1 MLFTRITW
9 TILLLIGLLPAAIAC
24 RSNKA
29 VFDGMTAMVF
39 EGTSPGVT
47 KERVFLKIPLNER
60 CDFIRWKLTLMQDA
74 ATKAATTFILQREYG
89 FYVDNRTD
97 KSMGQAT
104 IEGTWEVAKVPNL
117 KAGSVVY
124 RLHANSS
131 SVSFLRLDD
140 NLLHLLNSDQGLM
153 IGNGGQSYTL
163 SRTSNVI
170 PPMSIYQT
178 LQGSASLT
186 SGVQDTVLSFV
197 GRSPCAA
204 IAKESG
210 LPVAPACFKLK
221 WSLQLY
227 QDPVTFKPTTY
238 RLNRVVNRRNI
249 IEGSWIIVKGT
260 AADPNALVYLLDPGK
275 PGYTLSFMKG
285 DDNVLF
291 FLDKQR
297 NLLVG
302 DSLFSYTLNRQKK

>member
-1 MLFTRITW
+1 MLLTRTAC
-9 TILLLIGLLPAAIAC
+9 TILLLIGLFPAAIAC
-24 RSNKA
+24 RGNRA
-29 VFDGMTAMVF
+29 TFDPTTAIVF

-47 KERVFLKIPLNER
+47 AERAFLKIPLNER
-60 CDFIRWKLTLMQDA
+60 CDFIRWKLTLVQEA
-74 ATKAATTFILQREYG
+74 ATKAPTTFTLWREYG

-97 KSMGQAT
+97 KSMGQVT
-104 IEGTWEVAKVPNL
+104 IEGKWEVAKVPNL
-117 KAGSVVY
+117 KAGSIVY
-124 RLHANSS
+124 RLHANASS
-131 SVSFLRLDD
+131 ISLLRLDD

-153 IGNGGQSYTL
+153 IGNGGQSFTL

-178 LQGSASLT
+178 LQASASLT
-186 SGVQDTVLSFV
+186 SGIQDTLLSFV

-210 LPVAPACFKLK
+210 LPVDPACFKLK
-221 WSLQLY
+221 WSLKLY
-227 QDPVTFKPTTY
+227 QDPVTFKPTKY
-238 RLNRVVNRRNI
+238 QLNRIVNRRNI
-249 IEGSWIIVKGT
+249 IEGSWTIVKGT

-275 PGYTLSFMKG
+275 PGYTLYFMKG

-302 DSLFSYTLNRQKK
+302 DSLFSYTLNRDKK

>member
-1 MLFTRITW
+1 MAMMVLC
-9 TILLLIGLLPAAIAC
+9 LPAAIAC
-24 RSNKA
+24 RGNKPA
-29 VFDGMTAMVF
+29 IDPKAALVF

-47 KERVFLKIPLNER
+47 AERAFLKIPLNER
-60 CDFIRWKLTLMQDA
+60 CDFIKWKLTLVQEA
-74 ATKAATTFILQREYG
+74 ATKAPTTFTLQREYG

-97 KSMGQAT
+97 KSMGQVT
-104 IEGTWEVAKVPNL
+104 IEGKWEVVKVPNL

-124 RLHANSS
+124 RLHSNSS
-131 SVSFLRLDD
+131 SISLLRLDD

-153 IGNGGQSYTL
+153 IGNGGQSFTL

-170 PPMSIYQT
+170 PPMSIYQA
-178 LQGSASLT
+178 LQVSTSLT
-186 SGVQDTVLSFV
+186 SGIQDTLLSFV

-210 LPVAPACFKLK
+210 LPVDPACFKLK
-221 WSLQLY
+221 WSLLLY

-238 RLNRVVNRRNI
+238 RLNRVINRRNI
-249 IEGSWIIVKGT
+249 IEGSWTIVKGT

-275 PGYTLSFMKG
+275 PGYTLYLMKG